1 MTVVDRSGGTG
12 RMTVLREALGSSR
25 LRRILLAY
33 FVFNVAEWANWI
45 ALLVWAF
52 DRDGV
57 RGASAIALVQLVP
70 AALLAPVVAQAL
82 TRLSTGRA
90 LWVGYVAQA
99 VTQVALGLALLVG
112 APYVVVAGAAALYAV
127 AMTLTRPAHNTVVPE
142 LCETTGELTAS
153 NAAAGMTESAANVVG
168 PLVSGLVVAV
178 WAPGGLVVVMG
189 LATVAAVLGLSWGL
203 GRTSGVGAGDGEEA
217 KDDVSSSPAPAPARA
232 GIRDVLADPSA
243 RVLTLMVA
251 AEYVLVG
258 MMDILLVVLALEV
271 LDLSEAGP
279 GMLNSALGVGGLI
292 GAAFTFTLIGRQRLG
307 PALLLGALGA
317 GLAFAASGLLSVTVP
332 VVVLLAVSGAGKLF
346 FDVTCRTFVQR
357 LLPDRLLTAVF
368 GLTEAFMM
376 AGLAVGSVAAPLLV
390 HLVGARTAFLVAGSF
405 LPLVAVALN
414 ARLRRMDAASVVPA
428 DVVDLLRSVP
438 ALSFLPPRIVERMA
452 MEATAVEGVSGEAV
466 VTEGERGRHFFVIA
480 DGQFEVTRGNE
491 RLRTLGPGDWFGE
504 LALLRDVP
512 RTATVTSLGPSS
524 LWMVE
529 REAFLASVGA
539 TASTLKAVREH
550 GDSRYR

>member
-1 MTVVDRSGGTG
+1 MPDKPGGAG
-12 RMTVLREALGSSR
+12 RLTVLREALGSSR
-25 LRRILLAY
+25 LRRVLLAY

-70 AALLAPVVAQAL
+70 AALLAPVAAQAL
-82 TRLSTGRA
+82 TRLTTGRA

-99 VTQVALGLALLVG
+99 VTQLALGLALLVG
-112 APYVVVAGAAALYAV
+112 APYAVVAGAAALYAV

-153 NAAAGMTESAANVVG
+153 NAAAGMAESAANVVG

-189 LATVAAVLGLSWGL
+189 LATVAAVLGVSSGL
-203 GRTSGVGAGDGEEA
+203 GRTSGGDTA
-217 KDDVSSSPAPAPARA
+217 DDASDPPAPAPARA

-271 LDLSEAGP
+271 LDLSDAGP

-317 GLAFAASGLLSVTVP
+317 GLAFAASGLLSLTVP
-332 VVVLLAVSGAGKLF
+332 VLVLLAVSGAGKLF

-405 LPLVAVALN
+405 LPLVAVALA
-414 ARLRRMDAASVVPA
+414 ARLRRMDAASAVPA

-452 MEATAVEGVSGEAV
+452 MEATAVEGTAGDAV
-466 VTEGERGRHFFVIA
+466 VTEGERGRHFYVIA
-480 DGQFEVTRGNE
+480 GGELEVTRGSDV
-491 RLRTLGPGDWFGE
+491 LRTLGPGDWFGE

-512 RTATVTSLGPSS
+512 RTATVTSLGSSS
-524 LWMVE
+524 LWSVE

-539 TASTLKAVREH
+539 TAATLKAVREH